1 MALGSDD
8 RRTDTTDPNCPCGG
22 FAVRI
27 PWGRVS
33 SNWQSSLLLF
43 DDHRNAQAKV
53 EAYCEANTVLLFI
66 RPPDFVPSRAILCF
80 LFPASVAHS
89 FPPCELWPWPSGTVP
104 FPQSYV
110 VVRGDRSPLLRAS
123 HLFLLYVA
131 ERHVLPSRM
140 GQALV
145 CEVVFHETAVKVQ
158 RRLGNWKL
166 VALPTSPVG
175 QDAVP

>member
-1 MALGSDD
+1 MA
-8 RRTDTTDPNCPCGG
+8 DTTDSIYQYGG
-22 FAVRI
+22 FVVQIR
-27 PWGRVS
+27 WDRMS

-43 DDHRNAQAKV
+43 HDHRNAQAKV
-53 EAYCEANTVLLFI
+53 EVYCEADTVLFFI

-110 VVRGDRSPLLRAS
+110 VVPSDLYPPPRAS
-123 HLFLLYVA
+123 HPFLSSVP
-131 ERHVLPSRM
+131 ERDVLPSRM

-145 CEVVFHETAVKVQ
+145 CEAVFHGTALKVQ

-166 VALPTSPVG
+166 VALLTWPVG